1 MSLAV
6 ESRPIDC
13 YPLTQDNTAD
23 SAGVP
28 WEGRSFQENP
38 DAADD
43 GSAPERVIEAIR
55 RFRVHEV
62 GVAEVVMALHG
73 ARLLLP
79 LLANR
84 GEEGIGARGQIV
96 DKTQE
101 LALVT
106 TAGPDGR
113 AVLPAFTSTESMREW
128 NATARPIPIGVPRI
142 ALAVAAEGT
151 PLIVVDPG
159 SATQFVV
166 RRPAFRALAT
176 GELWAP
182 CFEDPEVLEAFVASS
197 SDEAALAMVQLAP
210 GDPDAR
216 LMGSELLV
224 QLSVREGLSKEELD
238 AMVAR
243 LGERWAADAL
253 IVERVDSIGVVVESV
268 KFGV

>member
-1 MSLAV
+1 MG
-6 ESRPIDC
+6 
-13 YPLTQDNTAD
+13 D

-28 WEGRSFQENP
+28 WEGRAFHENP

-43 GSAPERVIEAIR
+43 GAAPERVIEAIR
-55 RFRVHEV
+55 RFRAHEV
-62 GVAEVVMALHG
+62 GVAEVVEALHH

-79 LLANR
+79 LLATR
-84 GEEGIGARGQIV
+84 GDEGVGAHGQIV

-106 TAGPDGR
+106 AAGPDGR
-113 AVLPAFTSTESMREW
+113 PVLPAFTSTETLRDW

-159 SATQFVV
+159 STTQFVL
-166 RRPAFRALAT
+166 RRPSFRALAT
-176 GELWAP
+176 GEPWVP
-182 CFEDPEVLEAFVASS
+182 CFEDHAVLDAFLTSSGGEPDLVA
-197 SDEAALAMVQLAP
+197 VQLAP

-216 LMGSELLV
+216 LAGAELLV
-224 QLSVREGLSKEELD
+224 QLSVRDGLEKSELD

-243 LGERWAADAL
+243 LGERWAADEL
-253 IVERVDSIGVVVESV
+253 IADRVDSIGVVVERV
-268 KFGV
+268 